1 MSKTYYTII
10 TAPNIRDNR
19 GDIADEVRQKAALER
34 LAKVNNWM
42 PSGAVSQ
49 ERSLVHMYFN
59 GRAMVAVLLN
69 PMSAAQN
76 LLNRDVTICWA
87 EEKLIVRRGDPEQ
100 LATMRNY
107 CKQYAQSE
115 PRRFA
120 AAQKPLAA
128 FMLGCYNQNL
138 EPDHFCDAA
147 RMAGCADN
155 NKIRSIYTLY
165 KTITNTNAPEI
176 IAQIMTVVN
185 DRTQWSAATVEEF
198 LRAYDYCAQSTY
210 TETDSSSEP
219 SIGGILNSE

>member
-10 TAPNIRDNR
+10 TSPNIRDSR
-19 GDIADEVRQKAALER
+19 GELADEARQKAVLER
-34 LAKVNNWM
+34 LAQVNNWM
-42 PSGAVSQ
+42 PSVAVPQ
-49 ERSLVHMYFN
+49 GRSLVRMYFN
-59 GRAMVAVLLN
+59 GRVMVAVLLN

-100 LATMRNY
+100 LAIMRTY
-107 CKQYAQSE
+107 CKQYAHSGS
-115 PRRFA
+115 RHFT

-138 EPDHFCDAA
+138 EPEHFCDAA

-155 NKIRSIYTLY
+155 NKIRKIYTLY
-165 KTITNTNAPEI
+165 KTITGANALEI
-176 IAQIMTVVN
+176 IAQIMAEVDTLA
-185 DRTQWSAATVEEF
+185 TWSAAAVEDF

-219 SIGGILNSE
+219 SVSGILNSE